1 MKKITSI
8 NYSTT
13 AFNVATLLLRS
24 AFGILMFLDH
34 GLMKINKFNDIESI
48 FPDPFH
54 VGHRISLIV
63 VIFAEAACSL
73 FLVLGLFSRL
83 AALILF
89 IDVAVA
95 VFFVHLGQP
104 IVKFELPILYSIVF
118 FSLVLIGPGNI
129 SIDGRNM
136 K

>member
-1 MKKITSI
+1 MSTA
-8 NYSTT
+8 YSTT
-13 AFNVATLLLRS
+13 AFNAALLLLRS

-34 GLMKINKFNDIESI
+34 GLTKINKFSEIENI

-54 VGHRISLIV
+54 FGHRFSLII
-63 VIFAEAACSL
+63 VIFAEAVCSL

-89 IDVAVA
+89 IDVTVA

-104 IVKFELPILYSIVF
+104 IVKFELPILYSVVF

-129 SIDGRNM
+129 SVDGRNV